1 MSVNGRRTAR
11 RKIGPLPCVH
21 GDMNWTTTCLLA
33 LVGIGCATGPQ
44 TVAVRRT
51 HTAPSAAWPES
62 TTTVSYTRPV
72 ELPSAAAVATP
83 QSVWADPRATMVA
96 AAERASPGGRR
107 VLDTARTMIDEETV
121 VRGSCYGWVNAVYRR
136 AGGRSRVAFQGH
148 RRTRFAEAAQ
158 VQPGDWVFFINHSFG
173 DVTHSAIFVAWIDER
188 ARTALMVSYPGQN
201 RDAPG
206 RYGEYELSNVYQ
218 LVRMGDS

>member
-1 MSVNGRRTAR
+1 M
-11 RKIGPLPCVH
+11 K
-21 GDMNWTTTCLLA
+21 WTTTCLLA
-33 LVGIGCATGPQ
+33 LTAFGCATGSQ
-44 TVAVRRT
+44 TVTVRRT
-51 HTAPSAAWPES
+51 QTAPSASWPES
-62 TTTVSYTRPV
+62 ATTVSYARPV
-72 ELPSAAAVATP
+72 ELPSVATSPTAMP
-83 QSVWADPRATMVA
+83 QSAWADPRTTILA

-148 RRTRFAEAAQ
+148 RRTRFADASQ

-173 DVTHSAIFVAWIDER
+173 DVTHSAIFVAWIDES

-206 RYGEYELSNVYQ
+206 RYGEYELTNVYQ